1 MLLHLVGFLL
11 TLSSEV
17 QHASEYILKWGK
29 TFWTKCKQL
38 EYETTD
44 GVFRWAVMLFII
56 TVPFN
61 HLKFSNY

>member
-1 MLLHLVGFLL
+1 MRLNIV
-11 TLSSEV
+11 
-17 QHASEYILKWGK
+17 LKRGK

-56 TVPFN
+56 IHGIPFRGLTVTKLRRRTPEK
-61 HLKFSNY
+61 LEWADAI